1 MEEVTAT
8 VQQTAD
14 HAQRAALIASQNA
27 DVAERGGAVMQRM
40 VQTMDGIQAASTRIG
55 DIIGVIDSI
64 AFQTNI
70 LALNAAVEAA
80 RAGDQGR
87 GFAVVASEVRALAG
101 RSAKAAG
108 EIKSLIQ
115 SSTEQVSSGNGI
127 AREAGEA
134 ISATVDSARVV
145 QQLLTEIDTGTREQ
159 SPGHAA
165 ARRSGAGDGPLGAA
179 ELGPGGR
186 DRRRRRRAARH
197 RLCAGRTGV
206 ALSPAGDGVAGF
218 ISLRPPS
225 ATLQRVDESFPVV
238 IEQGADA

>member
-159 SPGHAA
+159 SLGMQQLGGAVQEMDRSAQQNSALVEETAA
-165 ARRSGAGDGPLGAA
+165 AAA
-179 ELGPGGR
+179 ALR
-186 DRRRRRRAARH
+186 DTAYALAERVSRF
-197 RLCAGRTGV
+197 RL
-206 ALSPAGDGVAGF
+206 PAMM
-218 ISLRPPS
+218 
-225 ATLQRVDESFPVV
+225 
-238 IEQGADA
+238 